1 MRAKHDRSSA
11 RVPIILRLGPRDYA
25 VAIWREDEGG
35 EAVYE
40 IIHRDI
46 REVIVAATLARKARA

>member
-11 RVPIILRLGPRDYA
+11 RVPIILRLGSRDYA